1 MRLQQI
7 APLLVII
14 LVTAQTLAAQ
24 EEPATPPDLS
34 AAEKLYGLSLIWQ
47 EANYNFAYFDQ
58 VPDLD
63 WDSAYRA
70 FIPQVLATGSTF
82 EYYQTLKRFVAM
94 LEDGHSSVVAP
105 RALWNVETYPWILT
119 RNVQGRVLVANVG
132 RELEEEVPIGS
143 VIETVD
149 GVPAT
154 QHALEQQLP
163 YVFASTD
170 HYRRDL
176 ALGRALMGPAE
187 QPVRITYVTPDGER
201 RERTLARDRRTRED
215 EWVLPT
221 RSARPRFEFRW
232 LDDEIAYVALNTFND
247 AQVVEDFEAALPEL
261 YRADALVIDIRHN
274 SGGSSGN
281 GYSIAAYLTDDTLQ
295 TSGWRT
301 REHVAAYKAWGR
313 WSEDRQEYFQ
323 MNAWH
328 EGGTHG
334 AVAPA
339 DAQRVIVPTVV
350 LQEHVTYSAAE
361 DFLVAID
368 GIPHISTAGRP
379 SGGSTGQPL
388 TLDLPG
394 GGTARVCT
402 KRDTYPDGRDFVGI
416 GIAPDVVVEPT
427 IEDVQAGRD
436 PALEKAVELL
446 RGRLAEQW

>member
-7 APLLVII
+7 APLLISV

-34 AAEKLYGLSLIWQ
+34 AAEKIYGLSLIWQ

-63 WDSAYRA
+63 WDSVYRA

-82 EYYQTLKRFVAM
+82 EYYQTLKRFVAL
-94 LEDGHSSVVAP
+94 LEDGHSTVVEP
-105 RALWNVETYPWILT
+105 RALWNVETYPWVLT

-149 GVPAT
+149 GVPAA
-154 QHALEQQLP
+154 QHALEQQLL

-170 HYRRDL
+170 HYRWDQ
-176 ALGRALMGPAE
+176 ALGRALNGPAE
-187 QPVRITYVTPDGER
+187 QPLWVTYVTPDGER
-201 RERTLARDRRTRED
+201 RERTLARDRRSRED
-215 EWVLPT
+215 EWILPT
-221 RSARPRFEFRW
+221 RSTRPRFEFRW
-232 LDDEIAYVALNTFND
+232 LDDEIAYVALNTFGD
-247 AQVVEDFEAALPEL
+247 AGVVEDFEAALPEL
-261 YRADALVIDIRHN
+261 YRAVALVIDIRHN
-274 SGGSSGN
+274 SGGSSSN
-281 GYSIAAYLTDDTLQ
+281 GYGIAAYLTDDTLR

-313 WSEDRQEYFQ
+313 WSENWQEFSQ

-328 EGGTHG
+328 DGGTHG

-350 LQEHVTYSAAE
+350 LQEHATYSAAE

-368 GIPHISTAGRP
+368 GIAHITTVGRP

-388 TLDLPG
+388 TIGLPG
-394 GGTARVCT
+394 GGSAQVCT

-446 RGRLAEQW
+446 RGRLAER